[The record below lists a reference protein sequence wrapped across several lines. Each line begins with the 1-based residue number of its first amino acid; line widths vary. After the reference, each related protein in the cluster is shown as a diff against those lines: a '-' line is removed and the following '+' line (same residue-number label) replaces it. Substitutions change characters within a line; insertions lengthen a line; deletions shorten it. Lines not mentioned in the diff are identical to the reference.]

1 MMNEVEK
8 LLQAQLL
15 KEEPDKAFV
24 KWPKY
29 KRKRLK
35 VKRKTV
41 ITNKRTH
48 PGTREAR
55 RILRLHGRD
64 LTICEMCGRTGKMQI
79 HHKDGNPFNN
89 NLENLV
95 ILCKECHKKVHG
107 LPVEEV
113 YDEELEYDFDEEKE
127 IPEAKPIEPT
137 DIIIEAREEQIE
149 QKRDV
154 AKIQP
159 QRKPEALNREDSL
172 ILFSQIRLSK
182 SEGYQCRHC
191 DYFRAFKRRCD
202 FTGETRDE
210 HDPICPFFKL
220 R

>member
-1 MMNEVEK
+1 MTLISTDFIEFHGMARLDVYMLKNRMMNEVEK

-55 RILRLHGRD
+55 QILRLHGRD

-79 HHKDGNPFNN
+79 HHK
-89 NLENLV
+89 
-95 ILCKECHKKVHG
+95 
-107 LPVEEV
+107 
-113 YDEELEYDFDEEKE
+113 
-127 IPEAKPIEPT
+127 A
-137 DIIIEAREEQIE
+137 
-149 QKRDV
+149 
-154 AKIQP
+154 
-159 QRKPEALNREDSL
+159 
-172 ILFSQIRLSK
+172 
-182 SEGYQCRHC
+182 
-191 DYFRAFKRRCD
+191 
-202 FTGETRDE
+202 
-210 HDPICPFFKL
+210 
-220 R
+220 